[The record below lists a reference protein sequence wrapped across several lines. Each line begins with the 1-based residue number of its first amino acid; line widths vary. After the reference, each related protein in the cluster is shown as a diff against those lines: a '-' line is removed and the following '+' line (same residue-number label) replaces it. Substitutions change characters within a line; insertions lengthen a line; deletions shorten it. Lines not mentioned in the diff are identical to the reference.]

1 MELIGSPWQFPVFLM
16 VISAPPVTRS
26 QACSRPSSGY
36 PVVCWYGIAIAL
48 HTASLAARVYASGG
62 DSNMYQRLA
71 YTDLTRPVRNA
82 ELLASVLSYC
92 LGRKAAFLCVR
103 LWPTM
108 LRETILET
116 RVGQS
121 LRSR

>member
-71 YTDLTRPVRNA
+71 YTDLMRPVRNA
-82 ELLASVLSYC
+82 LLL
-92 LGRKAAFLCVR
+92 
-103 LWPTM
+103 
-108 LRETILET
+108 LRAKGGLPMCTAMANNAERNNT
-116 RVGQS
+116 
-121 LRSR
+121 